1 MWLQITT
8 CIGQEGN
15 IQLAVIDNSTIQQFT
30 LPGIVHQ
37 TLAGQK
43 DGLKGTEVWMQT
55 IEPGGETPV
64 HYHDCEEVI
73 VILQGSGRVS
83 IEGKN
88 TGFGPNT
95 TLIIPPEE
103 VHQVV
108 NSGNEVVFLIAAFSS
123 TPVRVFTPEGDEM
136 PLPWQAS

>member
-8 CIGQEGN
+8 CIRQEGN

-123 TPVRVFTPEGDEM
+123 TPVRVFTPEGD
-136 PLPWQAS
+136 

>member
-1 MWLQITT
+1 MSVL
-8 CIGQEGN
+8 
-15 IQLAVIDNSTIQQFT
+15 DNSTIQQFI

-73 VILQGSGRVS
+73 IILRGSGRAS

-88 TGFGPNT
+88 TEFGPNT
-95 TLIIPPEE
+95 TLIIAPEV
-103 VHQVV
+103 VHQIV
-108 NSGNEVVFLIAAFSS
+108 NSGNEEMFLIAAFSS
-123 TPVRVFTPEGDEM
+123 TPARVFTPEGEEM
-136 PLPWQAS
+136 SLPWQAQ